1 MPSVLKRLTR
11 PLPRQFNRPV
21 TQGTRMFVERRHKRD
36 RQHSRERS
44 RRWVRRWRTFLV
56 ERLAASRRWFKYL
69 LALAAVLVVCL
80 FLFSPLLQIREVR
93 VVRTEGR
100 VDLQKVLETLSPLY
114 GQHLLFLSTRDVTA
128 RVRQVVPDAVSV
140 SVTKQYPSQVS
151 VRIMLAPLVAHV
163 RIAADETLLASGS
176 GSVVSSG
183 ASGSVVIK
191 ADSEYLTGNGLL
203 VSADRPPTAEPLPTI
218 RVVDW
223 SVRPVPGTVILPPEF
238 FDRLRR
244 AENALTLEFGQQVGL
259 RTVYLRAREFHLD
272 TPAISF
278 WFDIRTPLE
287 AQLQR
292 LRTFLKAV
300 KLPEVKEYIDL
311 RLTGRVV
318 YQ

>member
-176 GSVVSSG
+176 GVGGVVRRVGFCRHQSG
-183 ASGSVVIK
+183 QRVPHRQ
-191 ADSEYLTGNGLL
+191 
-203 VSADRPPTAEPLPTI
+203 RPP
-218 RVVDW
+218 
-223 SVRPVPGTVILPPEF
+223 
-238 FDRLRR
+238 RLRR
-244 AENALTLEFGQQVGL
+244 PPADGGTTAHHPRRRLE
-259 RTVYLRAREFHLD
+259 RAARAWHRDPPPRIF
-272 TPAISF
+272 
-278 WFDIRTPLE
+278 
-287 AQLQR
+287 
-292 LRTFLKAV
+292 
-300 KLPEVKEYIDL
+300 
-311 RLTGRVV
+311 
-318 YQ
+318 